1 MTTAF
6 MIPFNEIIERAFI
19 LRDQNPDLTIDELVK
34 EILPMVNIKIQST
47 VSMNIR
53 KKTIDLDDTE
63 KIRKKTEILED
74 ERCMARTV
82 YEKDHLDVNGF
93 LKVLREDAKNQ
104 YGDRCKCRKKD
115 GSLFCTRHT
124 GFQSLGVWNGE
135 YSGKLKAYVEK
146 TINGSVCQILD
157 EGEEPPKPVVKEK
170 KPYITKKSIIEP
182 PKKERMVKPAPKPL
196 EPVDYNE
203 DNDDDNTVETYFI
216 TIEGIEFNIDE
227 SNNVWT
233 DDGDLVGVYDRKG
246 QKWIAKL

>member
-19 LRDQNPDLTIDELVK
+19 LRDQNPDLTIEELVK

-47 VSMNIR
+47 VPMNIR
-53 KKTIDLDDTE
+53 KKTIDLDEKE

-93 LKVLREDAKNQ
+93 LKVLRTDAKNQ

-135 YSGKLKAYVEK
+135 YSGKLKGYVEK

-170 KPYITKKSIIEP
+170 KAPLVKSEP

-196 EPVDYNE
+196 EDVDYDE
-203 DNDDDNTVETYFI
+203 DSDEDTVDAYPI

-246 QKWIAKL
+246 QKWIAKM

>member
-34 EILPMVNIKIQST
+34 EILPSINIKIEST

-53 KKTIDLDDTE
+53 KKTIDLDEKE
-63 KIRKKTEILED
+63 KIRKKTEIAED

-93 LKVLREDAKNQ
+93 LKVLRTDPKNQ

-135 YSGKLKAYVEK
+135 YSGKLQGYVEK

-170 KPYITKKSIIEP
+170 KAPLVKSEP
-182 PKKERMVKPAPKPL
+182 PKKERMVKPAPKPVEYL
-196 EPVDYNE
+196 
-203 DNDDDNTVETYFI
+203 DNNDTVDDDTVDAYPI

-246 QKWIAKL
+246 QKWIAKT